1 MTWKKKIA
9 GTAAMFI
16 LGFIFILPVLW
27 IVMNSI
33 KTSPE
38 IAADFLA
45 LPKSLYLDNFKNAM
59 ESMNFLVA
67 LKNSV
72 VITLGAMLGGLFQ
85 KLTVLPAQKYKYTV
99 PAAQEGNNIFSV
111 FCIKCPTCF
120 LPPYIAGGLLK
131 VRLFSCVFILLQ
143 AF

>member
-72 VITLGAMLGGLFQ
+72 VITLGAMLGGLFVS
-85 KLTVLPAQKYKYTV
+85 LPVLS
-99 PAAQEGNNIFSV
+99 ESHIFVGKSHRI
-111 FCIKCPTCF
+111 CIC
-120 LPPYIAGGLLK
+120 I
-131 VRLFSCVFILLQ
+131 LFSDRSCRFMQL
-143 AF
+143 

>member
-45 LPKSLYLDNFKNAM
+45 LPKSLYLDNFKNAICFINKC
-59 ESMNFLVA
+59 SNWS
-67 LKNSV
+67 NS
-72 VITLGAMLGGLFQ
+72 I
-85 KLTVLPAQKYKYTV
+85 
-99 PAAQEGNNIFSV
+99 N
-111 FCIKCPTCF
+111 TCF
-120 LPPYIAGGLLK
+120 WRIFRYNTLSIFNTNNRSY
-131 VRLFSCVFILLQ
+131 
-143 AF
+143 

>member
-38 IAADFLA
+38 IAADCIVCRRFRNLTSSWEN
-45 LPKSLYLDNFKNAM
+45 LT
-59 ESMNFLVA
+59 ESV
-67 LKNSV
+67 
-72 VITLGAMLGGLFQ
+72 
-85 KLTVLPAQKYKYTV
+85 
-99 PAAQEGNNIFSV
+99 SV
-111 FCIKCPTCF
+111 FCFRTDRAVSCSYDSHFCTC
-120 LPPYIAGGLLK
+120 YK
-131 VRLFSCVFILLQ
+131 YQSYQFSWRNYHS
-143 AF
+143 

>member
-45 LPKSLYLDNFKNAM
+45 LPKSYDSYFC
-59 ESMNFLVA
+59 
-67 LKNSV
+67 
-72 VITLGAMLGGLFQ
+72 TC
-85 KLTVLPAQKYKYTV
+85 YKYQSYQF
-99 PAAQEGNNIFSV
+99 PWRNYHS
-111 FCIKCPTCF
+111 
-120 LPPYIAGGLLK
+120 
-131 VRLFSCVFILLQ
+131 
-143 AF
+143 

>member
-72 VITLGAMLGGLFQ
+72 VITLGAMLWS
-85 KLTVLPAQKYKYTV
+85 
-99 PAAQEGNNIFSV
+99 FSNYDADR
-111 FCIKCPTCF
+111 ISTC
-120 LPPYIAGGLLK
+120 
-131 VRLFSCVFILLQ
+131 
-143 AF
+143 